1 MHSVWLFFEAI
12 FLSKLDFSALLL
24 GLAKQSGM
32 SKRAI
37 AERANISR
45 TAFYNLLN
53 GQVGEAKLS
62 TIVSLAQSLD
72 IPPVEL
78 LKPYF
83 NSLSNPANSENS
95 SPSAA
100 DSGFIADVTYPDNA
114 IVFTEQTF
122 DKVWAVMNSG
132 RTTWKN
138 LYLECQDEPTYL
150 DDIPIGLQAVDT
162 RVAIPQTAPG
172 EKALVSVQLTA
183 PMLPCSAISRWKAVD
198 AEGNLVFPD
207 KFPLYCM
214 VKVVGC

>member
-1 MHSVWLFFEAI
+1 
-12 FLSKLDFSALLL
+12 LSQLDFSALLL

-45 TAFYNLLN
+45 TAFYSILN

-62 TIVSLAQSLD
+62 TIVHLAQALD

-83 NSLSNPANSENS
+83 NSLSSQAEFEDQTPATI
-95 SPSAA
+95 

-138 LYLECQDEPTYL
+138 LYLECQDEASYL
-150 DDIPIGLQAVDT
+150 DDIPIGLQAVNT
-162 RVAIPQTAPG
+162 RVAIPETDPG
-172 EKALVSVQLTA
+172 EKVLVSVQLTA

-214 VKVVGC
+214 VKVVGS

>member
-1 MHSVWLFFEAI
+1 M
-12 FLSKLDFSALLL
+12 SKLDFSALLL
-24 GLAKQSGM
+24 GLAQQSGM

-62 TIVSLAQSLD
+62 TIVHLAQALD
-72 IPPVEL
+72 IPPMEL

-83 NSLSNPANSENS
+83 NSLSSLSESENGQTS
-95 SPSAA
+95 HV

-114 IVFTEQTF
+114 IVFVDQTF
-122 DKVWAVMNSG
+122 DKVWSVMNSG

-138 LYLECQDEPTYL
+138 MFLECQDEPAFL
-150 DDIPIGLQAVDT
+150 DDMPIGLQAVNQ
-162 RVAIPQTAPG
+162 RVAIPETAPG
-172 EKALVSVQLTA
+172 QKALVSVQLKA

-198 AEGNLVFPD
+198 ADGNLVFPD